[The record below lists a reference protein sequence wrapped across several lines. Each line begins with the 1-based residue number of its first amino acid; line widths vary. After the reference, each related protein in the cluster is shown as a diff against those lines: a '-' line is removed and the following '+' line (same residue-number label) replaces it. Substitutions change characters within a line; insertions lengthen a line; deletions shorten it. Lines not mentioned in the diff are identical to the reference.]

1 MSSITLSD
9 VSVAFPIYGASSRS
23 LKNRVVSLGT
33 GGRVGRGTDNRV
45 VIQALD
51 SLNLSI
57 RHGDRVALLG
67 HNGAG
72 KSTLLKVLAGIYEPQ
87 AGRVRVEGKV
97 APVFNL
103 SLGLDPDSTGFENIR
118 LRGLYLGL
126 NRREIEARTD
136 EIAEFT
142 GLGEFLNMPL
152 RTYSAGM
159 QTRLAFAVSTSI
171 DPDILLL
178 DESVGA
184 GDADFAKRAKARIR
198 ELIERSGILVFAT
211 HSVEMADRFCNKAV
225 LMNHGRMI
233 AFGEIG
239 KVMDLHL
246 GMTGQKRS
254 GRGRLEADGSADG
267 SATGSAKPAPETV
280 VRPAESQP
288 AD

>member
-51 SLNLSI
+51 SVSLSI

-87 AGRVRVEGKV
+87 GGRVRVEGRV

-126 NRREIEARTD
+126 NRREIEARTE

-142 GLGEFLNMPL
+142 GLGQFLDMPL

-225 LMNHGRMI
+225 LMNHGRLL
-233 AFGEIG
+233 AFGDIG
-239 KVMDLHL
+239 PVMDQHL
-246 GMTGQKRS
+246 GMTGQS
-254 GRGRLEADGSADG
+254 RGGG
-267 SATGSAKPAPETV
+267 PAKA
-280 VRPAESQP
+280 
-288 AD
+288 

>member
-51 SLNLSI
+51 SLDLSI

-239 KVMDLHL
+239 EVMDLHL

-254 GRGRLEADGSADG
+254 GRGRLEAAPSA
-267 SATGSAKPAPETV
+267 APDSVAE
-280 VRPAESQP
+280 PLESQT
-288 AD
+288 AA